1 MIEKILILLFI
12 LLLVVSCSNN
22 KNTYT
27 EFTTADGLKIIT
39 NSNRPNDPNFSVNPE
54 LVFSIDFRGVD
65 GLSESGGISRY
76 FAIDNDSNLFISNN
90 SEFEILKYNNKGKL
104 LKTFGGRGYGPGELG
119 SKGKNINGLFIS
131 NDSLIVLLQR
141 QMKFNYYNLQNC
153 NFIKSVPVTNKFNYL
168 KNKFKAEGFN
178 LFMESS
184 LTPISDDKYLRF
196 LSYTNQN
203 RKKWGMELAVITS
216 DESGVKEN
224 IIFDSIKKKTKDLF
238 SLLFFKHIY
247 KDGKIYL
254 AKNSQD
260 EYEINIYDGFGKKLR
275 VINKHYRK
283 IRYPLMNRVLGL
295 KYAQSI
301 YKLQVDK
308 YGRIWVQSSET
319 MMSKKEAGNIFQ
331 IFDQNGIYLN
341 TIELNIDVKCNFI
354 CFKKDKM
361 IITGTS
367 KSENEKNDK
376 LFVFNY

>member
-376 LFVFNY
+376 LY

>member
-367 KSENEKNDK
+367 IIYHFFHSH
-376 LFVFNY
+376 FY